1 MVLDEYTQDAIG
13 RDYGRDVHE
22 HARNELREL
31 PGLLVVDAGSTAAAA
46 PAFRISYL
54 NLAKSGTSGDGPYVQ
69 VEMVFEVQAREV
81 GADGTVSYHPVFR
94 SAPPP
99 PGVVDMPQYVA
110 RLQMMPSFDA
120 QPDLLGSSA
129 RMSARPANR
138 PSVPTDC
145 IERKAGRCPYTAAD
159 VAAFTI
165 LSWYLETNSPD
176 PRLVQRLHAMLPDA
190 STPSGLWM
198 MALVNLQKHRLLRL
212 DLTERLAAW
221 QRVGLDNAD
230 LGDELLAQVVADES
244 RSDVMNRMR
253 ELLLKDPP
261 NRAWLEAGAARLRL
275 VKLLATDLKNEP
287 GAQAILQEVA
297 ATDPALEIR
306 AAASQVAGLQ
316 PE

>member
-1 MVLDEYTQDAIG
+1 
-13 RDYGRDVHE
+13 
-22 HARNELREL
+22 
-31 PGLLVVDAGSTAAAA
+31 
-46 PAFRISYL
+46 
-54 NLAKSGTSGDGPYVQ
+54 
-69 VEMVFEVQAREV
+69 
-81 GADGTVSYHPVFR
+81 
-94 SAPPP
+94 
-99 PGVVDMPQYVA
+99 
-110 RLQMMPSFDA
+110 
-120 QPDLLGSSA
+120 
-129 RMSARPANR
+129 
-138 PSVPTDC
+138 
-145 IERKAGRCPYTAAD
+145 
-159 VAAFTI
+159 
-165 LSWYLETNSPD
+165 
-176 PRLVQRLHAMLPDA
+176 MLPDA